1 MCKTCGCGGGH
12 DHDHVHPHDHDH
24 DHVHDHIHV
33 HDHDHEH
40 GHVHD
45 HDHDHGEGRHVAL
58 EQAVLDANDRIAE
71 RNRGWF
77 AGRGIAALNLISSPG
92 SGKTSLLERT
102 LDELAAAGVPTAVL
116 VGDPYG
122 ELDAD
127 RLKGRG
133 AYVKQIQVHESC
145 HLSAEQIAAEL
156 PALPAETK
164 LLLIENV
171 GNMVCPVAFDLGEAA
186 KIALLSMP
194 EGEDKPLKYPALFAA
209 AAAVLLTKTDL
220 AEVLAFRRDDAL
232 RNIRHINPDAAILE
246 VSSKTGEGFADWI
259 SYLKQK
265 INQ

>member
-1 MCKTCGCGGGH
+1 MCKTCGCGGH
-12 DHDHVHPHDHDH
+12 DHDHVHLHDHDH
-24 DHVHDHIHV
+24 DHVHDHVHV

-156 PALPAETK
+156 PALPAATK

-186 KIALLSMP
+186 KIALLSTP

-209 AAAVLLTKTDL
+209 AAAVLLTKIDL

-246 VSSKTGEGFADWI
+246 VSSKTGEGLADWI

>member
-1 MCKTCGCGGGH
+1 MCKTCGCGGH

-24 DHVHDHIHV
+24 GHV

-45 HDHDHGEGRHVAL
+45 HDHVHDHEHDEGRRVVL

-77 AGRGIAALNLISSPG
+77 AGRGITALNLISSPG

-102 LDELAAAGVPTAVL
+102 LDGLAAAGVPTAVL

-145 HLSAEQIAAEL
+145 HLSAEQIATEL

-186 KIALLSMP
+186 KIALLSTP

-220 AEVLAFRRDDAL
+220 AEVLGFRRDDAL
-232 RNIRHINPDAAILE
+232 RNIRRINPEAAVLE
-246 VSSKTGEGFADWI
+246 LSSRTGEGLAAWI
-259 SYLKQK
+259 SYLKEK